1 MIVSLTGKPF
11 VFFFRRGKGT
21 RDAISKA
28 GGEEGGGGG
37 GGVDWESGL
46 GLGSR

>member
-11 VFFFRRGKGT
+11 VFFFLSGEET